1 MAIKIDLL
9 PEYVPLRR
17 KLKWVI
23 SGCVVTLGITA
34 TGLALYLQKEKLA
47 LETQEENLA
56 AFKTVADKAKA
67 AQADADAARKQAEPM
82 KNVIDFV
89 YEASRTGPQRAAL
102 LYQVS
107 QFILPDAVV
116 GSLDLSDGKTMK
128 VTAAVRSNRDYWR
141 FLYALRNGSDTQGGV
156 LFTGL
161 PVTSGLVGFPEGN
174 RVFIAPPPGPV
185 PSPWVF
191 PIKVDGTGNLKNPV
205 TLPVDPTGAAPAATG
220 AEGEVPPAP

>member
-17 KLKWVI
+17 QLKWVI

-47 LETQEENLA
+47 LETQETNLA
-56 AFKTVADKAKA
+56 NIKLVADKTRT
-67 AQADADAARKQAEPM
+67 AQTLADKARKDAEPM

-89 YEASRTGPQRAAL
+89 YEASRTGPERAAL

-141 FLYALRNGSDTQGGV
+141 FLYALRNGSDAQGGV

-161 PVTSGLVGFPEGN
+161 PVTTGLIGFPEGN
-174 RVFIAPPPGPV
+174 RTFVPPPPGPV
-185 PSPWVF
+185 PNPLVF
-191 PIKVDGTGNLKNPV
+191 PIKVDGTGNLKYPV
-205 TLPVDPTGAAPAATG
+205 TLPVDPTGAAPAANPEGG
-220 AEGEVPPAP
+220 APPG